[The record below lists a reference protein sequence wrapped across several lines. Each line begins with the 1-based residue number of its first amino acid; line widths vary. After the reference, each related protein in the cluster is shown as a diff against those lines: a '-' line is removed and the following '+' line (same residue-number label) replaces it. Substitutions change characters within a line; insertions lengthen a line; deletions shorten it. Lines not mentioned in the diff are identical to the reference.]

1 MDRKFN
7 FFIVTILV
15 LIAILVIYSL
25 LAVYKIV
32 IFQGIY
38 KTLDS
43 NVEIDNYSLMTDIN
57 TPTGKQHQE
66 YYYKK
71 GVAKNITSN
80 GVYIWSDGE
89 TSYMVDG
96 EKKKT
101 YIMPKDAPEILTLFG
116 DNRNKVFANLVPGYQ
131 ENFINRILFAIDL
144 RVHIRHEEID
154 GNKVFRITDARN
166 LKMTKTLWIDVTT
179 KKPIK
184 GEVVMMNAGKAETVT
199 YDYALRFLSTVE
211 SNISLEDMKEY
222 QLVDYKTGEVIA
234 ENLDFNK

>member
-7 FFIVTILV
+7 FLVATIIV
-15 LIAILVIYSL
+15 LIVILLLYGI

-32 IFQGIY
+32 VFQGIY
-38 KTLDS
+38 KTLDA
-43 NVEIDNYSLMTDIN
+43 NVEIDNYSLMTDII

-71 GVAKNITSN
+71 GIAKNITSN

-89 TSYMVDG
+89 TSYMVDEG
-96 EKKKT
+96 KKKT
-101 YIMPKDAPEILTLFG
+101 YIMPKDSPEILTLFG

-131 ENFINRILFAIDL
+131 ENLFNRIMFAIDV

-166 LKMTKTLWIDVTT
+166 PKMEKTLWIDVTT

-184 GEVVMMNAGKAETVT
+184 GEAVMRTSEKKETVNYNYT
-199 YDYALRFLSTVE
+199 LRFLATVE
-211 SNISLEDMKEY
+211 SNIALPNMKDN
-222 QLVDYKTGEVIA
+222 QLIDYKTGEVIA
-234 ENLDFNK
+234 ENLDFDK